1 MSSAIEGACRKLI
14 PPWKLAAWLRVNV
27 SNWCSLSGLEGGM
40 PTYYF
45 NLKGI
50 QERYLDPYGTELA
63 DDAQAREHARQVAL
77 ELMQGREGKTRSWRL
92 EICDVTRSPIFEL
105 LFAKVDPTLTE
116 LPPNFRTT
124 VEQACARTGALVDAI
139 GEIRNTFQELRAT
152 LSKSDGK
159 PFLAASDGVALKL

>member
-1 MSSAIEGACRKLI
+1 
-14 PPWKLAAWLRVNV
+14 
-27 SNWCSLSGLEGGM
+27 M

-124 VEQACARTGALVDAI
+124 VEQACARTGALMDGDPQYLSRAQ
-139 GEIRNTFQELRAT
+139 GHPLQEPTA
-152 LSKSDGK
+152 S
-159 PFLAASDGVALKL
+159 PFWQRLMEVL